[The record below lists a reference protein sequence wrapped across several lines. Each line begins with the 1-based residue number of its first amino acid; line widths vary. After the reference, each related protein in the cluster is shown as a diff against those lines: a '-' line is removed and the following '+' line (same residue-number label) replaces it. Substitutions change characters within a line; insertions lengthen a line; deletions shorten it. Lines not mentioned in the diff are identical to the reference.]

1 MNMGGSNFD
10 LIMEKLLNQ
19 KKRMEELL
27 EENHELHC
35 QISDLREGRGIF
47 VEILGQR
54 FALIGE
60 PVADPEAIVTT
71 QDAPQVL
78 DTVPEVTSSVAPE
91 TPLPATD
98 PVEEDKKSAP
108 VNTFLEEALL
118 DEFATAAPS
127 PMAVWTGSGSN
138 PKQQT
143 IDEDEKA
150 ALRRELMG
158 SFLLE

>member
-1 MNMGGSNFD
+1 MNMDESNFD
-10 LIMEKLLNQ
+10 LIMEELLNQ

-35 QISDLREGRGIF
+35 QMSDLREGRGIF
-47 VEILGQR
+47 VQILGQR

-60 PVADPEAIVTT
+60 SVAAPEAIVTT

-78 DTVPEVTSSVAPE
+78 DTVPEVTSSAAPE

-98 PVEEDKKSAP
+98 SVEEDKKPAP
-108 VNTFLEEALL
+108 INTFLEEALL
-118 DEFATAAPS
+118 DEFSMATTS